1 MQSNVK
7 WKFST
12 KQNQR
17 WICYPICWKNSK
29 FLLHQILN
37 TMVIYKSHA
46 LKCFT
51 HSVIIL
57 QVMLLRVL
65 MMLLLM
71 LISSIFKIHILRM
84 PLPFLFSLHCLICCI
99 DSCISPFW
107 YDWKVETKLVEV
119 KYIFELKRR
128 IKKLLTFYCI
138 WGSHE
143 WEVWIYNYSNCILSI
158 HLTTIDWNST
168 KLLYY
173 LTITNF

>member
-1 MQSNVK
+1 MNMLSNMLGI
-7 WKFST
+7 FE
-12 KQNQR
+12 
-17 WICYPICWKNSK
+17 K

-37 TMVIYKSHA
+37 TKVIYKSHA

-51 HSVIIL
+51 HPVIIL

-71 LISSIFKIHILRM
+71 LISSIFKVHILRM

-119 KYIFELKRR
+119 KYIIESKGSQSYSVITMELLQ
-128 IKKLLTFYCI
+128 KLWTERVAY
-138 WGSHE
+138 
-143 WEVWIYNYSNCILSI
+143 
-158 HLTTIDWNST
+158 HL
-168 KLLYY
+168 LCG
-173 LTITNF
+173 F